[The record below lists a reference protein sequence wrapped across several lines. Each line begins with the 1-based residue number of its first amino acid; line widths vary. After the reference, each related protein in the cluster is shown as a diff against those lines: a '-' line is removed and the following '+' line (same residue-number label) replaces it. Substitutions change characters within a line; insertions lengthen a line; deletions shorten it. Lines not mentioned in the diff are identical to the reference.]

1 MKSSNEL
8 SGQSSQGDKP
18 VPPSRTPRGLS
29 NIAKVALAVGL
40 VLLIGIG
47 LFAAWQIGKS
57 SATTTGTTTQT
68 GSGSSVANVSTQ
80 REAVAAQFQP
90 SVVEISI
97 VTQKGSGLGSGTII
111 DSRGYIVTN
120 NHVIE
125 GAKQI
130 QVKLYDGML
139 LPAQLT
145 GTDPPDDLAVIKITP
160 PKNMAV
166 ATIGNS
172 AQLAVGEDVMA
183 IGNPLGITQ
192 TVTSGIVSALGRNIT
207 EEPGVVIID
216 AVQTDAAINPGNS
229 GGALVD
235 LKGELIGIPTLTII
249 SPQFNAP
256 ASGVGFAITS
266 DRVKFIVPQLINS
279 GKVVNSGRA
288 DAGMQ
293 TTTVDSRIASQLQ
306 LAVDQ
311 GALIVSVV
319 ANGPAAMA
327 GLRQGDVVVQIG
339 NKAVTNASSLDEALY
354 AYEPGQTVSMQIYRG
369 SQQLTVRV
377 TLGEL
382 KFA

>member
-29 NIAKVALAVGL
+29 NIAKVALAVAL

-47 LFAAWQIGKS
+47 LFSAWQIGKS

-160 PKNMAV
+160 PRNMAV
-166 ATIGNS
+166 AAIGDS

-192 TVTSGIVSALGRNIT
+192 TVTSGIVSALGRNVP
-207 EEPGVVIID
+207 EGPGVVIVD

-235 LKGELIGIPTLTII
+235 LQGELIGVPTLTII

-256 ASGVGFAITS
+256 ASGVGFAIPS
-266 DRVKFIVPQLINS
+266 DRVKFIVPQLIDS
-279 GKVVNSGRA
+279 GRVVHSGRA

-293 TTTVDSRIASQLQ
+293 TITVDARIASQLE

-311 GALIVSVV
+311 GALIASIV

-327 GLRQGDVVVQIG
+327 GLRQGDVVVQVG
-339 NKAVTNASSLDEALY
+339 NMAVTSASSLDDALY
-354 AYEPGQTVSMQIYRG
+354 AYEPGQTVSMQVYRG
-369 SQQLTVRV
+369 SQKLTVKV

>member
-1 MKSSNEL
+1 MKASNES
-8 SGQSSQGDKP
+8 SGRSSQGDKP
-18 VPPSRTPRGLS
+18 VPPSHTFGGLS
-29 NIAKVALAVGL
+29 NIAKVALVVAL

-47 LFAAWQIGKS
+47 LFSAWQLGKS
-57 SATTTGTTTQT
+57 SANTTGATTTTR
-68 GSGSSVANVSTQ
+68 SGSSVADVSTQ
-80 REAVAAQFQP
+80 REAVAANFQP

-97 VTQKGSGLGSGTII
+97 VSQKGGGLGSGTII
-111 DSRGYIVTN
+111 DRRGYIVTN

-130 QVKLYDGML
+130 QVELYDGML
-139 LPAQLT
+139 LPAQLI

-160 PKNMAV
+160 PRNMAV
-166 ATIGNS
+166 AAIGDS

-192 TVTSGIVSALGRNIT
+192 TVTSGIVSALGRNVP
-207 EEPGVVIID
+207 EGPGVVIVD

-235 LKGELIGIPTLTII
+235 LQGELIGVPTLTII

-256 ASGVGFAITS
+256 ASGVGFAIPS
-266 DRVKFIVPQLINS
+266 DRVKFIVPQLIDS
-279 GKVVNSGRA
+279 GRVVHSGRA

-293 TTTVDSRIASQLQ
+293 TITVDARIASQLE

-311 GALIVSVV
+311 GALIASIV

-327 GLRQGDVVVQIG
+327 GLRQGDVVVQVG
-339 NKAVTNASSLDEALY
+339 NMAVTSASSLDDALY
-354 AYEPGQTVSMQIYRG
+354 AYEPGQTVSMQVYRG
-369 SQQLTVRV
+369 SQKLTVKV

>member
-1 MKSSNEL
+1 
-8 SGQSSQGDKP
+8 
-18 VPPSRTPRGLS
+18 
-29 NIAKVALAVGL
+29 
-40 VLLIGIG
+40 
-47 LFAAWQIGKS
+47 
-57 SATTTGTTTQT
+57 
-68 GSGSSVANVSTQ
+68 
-80 REAVAAQFQP
+80 
-90 SVVEISI
+90 VVEISI

-130 QVKLYDGML
+130 QVELYDGML
-139 LPAQLT
+139 LPAQLI

-160 PKNMAV
+160 PRNMAV
-166 ATIGNS
+166 AAIGDS

-192 TVTSGIVSALGRNIT
+192 TVTSGIVSALGRNVP
-207 EEPGVVIID
+207 EGPGVVIVD

-235 LKGELIGIPTLTII
+235 LQGELIGVPTLTII

-256 ASGVGFAITS
+256 ASGVGFAIPS
-266 DRVKFIVPQLINS
+266 DRVKFIVPQLIDS
-279 GKVVNSGRA
+279 GRVVHSGRA

-293 TTTVDSRIASQLQ
+293 TITVDARIASQLE

-311 GALIVSVV
+311 GALIASIV

-327 GLRQGDVVVQIG
+327 GLRQGDVVVQVG
-339 NKAVTNASSLDEALY
+339 NMAVTSASSLDDALY
-354 AYEPGQTVSMQIYRG
+354 AYEPGQTVSMQVYRG
-369 SQQLTVRV
+369 SQKLTVKV

>member
-111 DSRGYIVTN
+111 DRRGYIVTN

-130 QVKLYDGML
+130 QVELYDGML
-139 LPAQLT
+139 LPAQLI

-160 PKNMAV
+160 PRNMAV
-166 ATIGNS
+166 AAIGDS

-192 TVTSGIVSALGRNIT
+192 TVTSGIVSALGRNVP
-207 EEPGVVIID
+207 EGPGVVIVD

-235 LKGELIGIPTLTII
+235 LQGELIGVPTLTII

-256 ASGVGFAITS
+256 ASGVGFAIPS
-266 DRVKFIVPQLINS
+266 DRVKFIVPQLIDS
-279 GKVVNSGRA
+279 GRVVHSGRA

-293 TTTVDSRIASQLQ
+293 TITVDARIASQLE

-311 GALIVSVV
+311 GALIASIV

-327 GLRQGDVVVQIG
+327 GLRQGDVVVQVG
-339 NKAVTNASSLDEALY
+339 NMAVTSASSLDDALY
-354 AYEPGQTVSMQIYRG
+354 AYEPGQTVSMQVYRG
-369 SQQLTVRV
+369 SQKLTVKV

>member
-29 NIAKVALAVGL
+29 NIAKVALAVAL

-111 DSRGYIVTN
+111 DRRGYIVTN

-130 QVKLYDGML
+130 QVELYDGML
-139 LPAQLT
+139 LPAQLI

-160 PKNMAV
+160 PRNMAV
-166 ATIGNS
+166 AAIGDS

-192 TVTSGIVSALGRNIT
+192 TVTSGIVSALGRNVP
-207 EEPGVVIID
+207 EGPGVVIVD

-235 LKGELIGIPTLTII
+235 LQGELIGVPTLTII

-256 ASGVGFAITS
+256 ASGVGFAIPS
-266 DRVKFIVPQLINS
+266 DRVKFIVPQLIDS
-279 GKVVNSGRA
+279 GRVVHSGRA

-293 TTTVDSRIASQLQ
+293 TITVDARIASQLE

-311 GALIVSVV
+311 GALIASIV

-327 GLRQGDVVVQIG
+327 GLRQGDVVVQVG
-339 NKAVTNASSLDEALY
+339 NMAVTSASSLDDALY
-354 AYEPGQTVSMQIYRG
+354 AYEPGQTVSMQVYRG
-369 SQQLTVRV
+369 SQKLTVKV

>member
-1 MKSSNEL
+1 MKTSNEL
-8 SGQSSQGDKP
+8 SGPSSQGDKP
-18 VPPSRTPRGLS
+18 VPPNRTSRGLS
-29 NIAKVALAVGL
+29 TIAKVALAGAL

-47 LFAAWQIGKS
+47 LFSAWQIGKR
-57 SATTTGTTTQT
+57 SATTTGATTI
-68 GSGSSVANVSTQ
+68 SRPGSSVADVSTL

-90 SVVEISI
+90 SVVEIST
-97 VTQKGSGLGSGTII
+97 VAQKGEGLGSGTII

-130 QVKLYDGML
+130 QVELYDGMQ
-139 LPAQLT
+139 LPAQLI

-160 PKNMAV
+160 RKNMAV
-166 ATIGNS
+166 ATIGDS
-172 AQLAVGEDVMA
+172 AQLVVGEDVIA

-192 TVTSGIVSALGRNIT
+192 TVTSGIVSALGRT
-207 EEPGVVIID
+207 VPEGPGVVIID

-235 LKGELIGIPTLTII
+235 LKGELIGVPTLAII
-249 SPQFNAP
+249 SPEFKVP
-256 ASGVGFAITS
+256 ASGVGFAIPS
-266 DRVKFIVPQLINS
+266 DRVKFIVPQLIDS
-279 GKVVNSGRA
+279 GKVVHSGRA

-293 TTTVDSRIASQLQ
+293 TITVDAKIASQLQ

-311 GALIVSVV
+311 GALIASVV

-327 GLRQGDVVVQIG
+327 GLRRGDVIVQVG
-339 NKAVTNASSLDEALY
+339 NKAVTNASWLDDALY
-354 AYEPGQTVSMQIYRG
+354 AYEPGQTVSMQVYRG
-369 SQQLTVRV
+369 SQKLTVKV

>member
-8 SGQSSQGDKP
+8 SGPSSQGDKP
-18 VPPSRTPRGLS
+18 VPPSRTSRGLS

-47 LFAAWQIGKS
+47 LFAAWQIGKNS
-57 SATTTGTTTQT
+57 ANATGATTISR
-68 GSGSSVANVSTQ
+68 SGSSVANVSTQ

-120 NHVIE
+120 HHVIE

-166 ATIGNS
+166 ATIGDS
-172 AQLAVGEDVMA
+172 AQLAVGEDVVA

-192 TVTSGIVSALGRNIT
+192 TVTSGIVSALGRNVP
-207 EEPGVVIID
+207 EEPGVVIVD

-235 LKGELIGIPTLTII
+235 LQGELIGIPTLTVI

-256 ASGVGFAITS
+256 ASGVGFAIPS
-266 DRVKFIVPQLINS
+266 DRVKFIVPQLIDS
-279 GKVVNSGRA
+279 GRVVHSGRA

-293 TTTVDSRIASQLQ
+293 TITVDAKVASQLQ
-306 LAVDQ
+306 LSVDQ
-311 GALIVSVV
+311 GALIVSLV

-327 GLRQGDVVVQIG
+327 GLRQGDVVVQVG
-339 NKAVTNASSLDEALY
+339 NKAVTNASSLDDALY
-354 AYEPGQTVSMQIYRG
+354 AYEPGQTVSMQVYRG
-369 SQQLTVRV
+369 NQQLAVKV

>member
-8 SGQSSQGDKP
+8 SGPSSQGDKP
-18 VPPSRTPRGLS
+18 VPPSRTSRGLS
-29 NIAKVALAVGL
+29 NLAKVALAVGL

-47 LFAAWQIGKS
+47 LFSAWQIGKS
-57 SATTTGTTTQT
+57 SATTTGATTLSR
-68 GSGSSVANVSTQ
+68 SGSSGANVSTQ

-90 SVVEISI
+90 SVVEISV

-120 NHVIE
+120 YHVIE

-130 QVKLYDGML
+130 QVKLFDGML
-139 LPAQLT
+139 LPAHLT

-166 ATIGNS
+166 ATIGDS
-172 AQLAVGEDVMA
+172 AQLAVGEDVVA

-192 TVTSGIVSALGRNIT
+192 TVTSGIVSALGRNVS
-207 EEPGVVIID
+207 EGPGVVIVD

-235 LKGELIGIPTLTII
+235 LKGELIGVPTLTVI

-256 ASGVGFAITS
+256 ASGVGFAIPS
-266 DRVKFIVPQLINS
+266 DRVKFIVPQLIES
-279 GKVVNSGRA
+279 GKVVHSGRA

-293 TTTVDSRIASQLQ
+293 TITVDAEIARQLE

-311 GALIVSVV
+311 GALIVSLV
-319 ANGPAAMA
+319 ATGPAAMA
-327 GLRQGDVVVQIG
+327 GLRQGDVVVQVG
-339 NKAVTNASSLDEALY
+339 NKAVTSASSLDDALY
-354 AYEPGQTVSMQIYRG
+354 DYEPGQTVSMQVYRG
-369 SQQLTVRV
+369 SQKLTVKV